1 MAVILTPLTTYNKE
15 FLSQV
20 FRHGEHT
27 PEELFP
33 TDMHKEILRQQGH
46 GQLTKI
52 YVQSTDC
59 DHTLM
64 SAQASL
70 AGLYPLTQD
79 QIWNP
84 RILWQPIPVH
94 TVPLS
99 HDNLLYLPFSHCP
112 KYKELLRETFTTRDF
127 QRQLKHYKDIN
138 NYTLPVWATRGVRT
152 KLTKL
157 SELLLQAEFGF
168 HKQTQKSRLQG
179 GILLKTI
186 LKHISNARNSSHRQ
200 KMVMYSAH
208 AATIAAL
215 QTALNVF
222 NGKLPPYSACHF
234 FELYQERNGQYTIE
248 MYYRNN
254 SLRNPHPLTLPGCKF
269 RCPLERFTQLVSPV
283 LVRYWTKEWDST
295 TAERELKFVLVVF
308 RHGDRTPIVNFPT
321 DLHKESEWPQG
332 FGQLTKT
339 GMQQLFELGQYM
351 RKRYSTFLNS
361 TYNRQEFYIQSTDY
375 DRTIMSA
382 QSYLSGLFPPTSSQ
396 IWNPELLWQPI
407 PVHIFQKST
416 ERRLNFPLPD
426 CPRFDELQ
434 NETQTS
440 TEFQNRIQPYMGIH
454 NYTLPVWATKDVI
467 DKMEKLAELSL
478 LSLFG
483 LYKTEEKSRLQ
494 GGVLVNIIL
503 NSIKQAANS
512 SKPRKM
518 EVYSA
523 HDTTVGALQIA
534 LNIFNGKLPP
544 YAACQIFELYQESS
558 GQVSSYLCKNK
569 KCLEFVSPFP
579 KIIFLSNI
587 VRRYNFDLD
596 GYFSEQSIGTK
607 YTKTKKKYRRYSIEM
622 HYRNDTSK
630 DPYLLTLPGCTSSC
644 PLEKFAELVSPVIT
658 ENWSKECG
666 KKDKVRDIFIG
677 FDVAIGLLFTFN
689 LVLLYL
695 LYHYGRCRHRSN
707 YQDI

>member
-1 MAVILTPLTTYNKE
+1 SSSARMGVMIQVPN
-15 FLSQV
+15 LS
-20 FRHGEHT
+20 
-27 PEELFP
+27 
-33 TDMHKEILRQQGH
+33 
-46 GQLTKI
+46 
-52 YVQSTDC
+52 
-59 DHTLM
+59 
-64 SAQASL
+64 
-70 AGLYPLTQD
+70 
-79 QIWNP
+79 
-84 RILWQPIPVH
+84 RILC
-94 TVPLS
+94 
-99 HDNLLYLPFSHCP
+99 FSFH
-112 KYKELLRETFTTRDF
+112 LIL
-127 QRQLKHYKDIN
+127 I
-138 NYTLPVWATRGVRT
+138 
-152 KLTKL
+152 
-157 SELLLQAEFGF
+157 LLQ
-168 HKQTQKSRLQG
+168 Q
-179 GILLKTI
+179 
-186 LKHISNARNSSHRQ
+186 
-200 KMVMYSAH
+200 
-208 AATIAAL
+208 
-215 QTALNVF
+215 
-222 NGKLPPYSACHF
+222 
-234 FELYQERNGQYTIE
+234 
-248 MYYRNN
+248 
-254 SLRNPHPLTLPGCKF
+254 
-269 RCPLERFTQLVSPV
+269 
-283 LVRYWTKEWDST
+283 T
-295 TAERELKFVLVVF
+295 TAERQLKFVVVVF

-416 ERRLNFPLPD
+416 EQRLNFPLPD

-440 TEFQNRIQPYMGIH
+440 SEFQKRIQPYMDFIQTMAVNTGLELNNLKILDNFQLWNTYDTLHCEGIH

-544 YAACQIFELYQESS
+544 YAACQFFELYQESS

-569 KCLEFVSPFP
+569 K
-579 KIIFLSNI
+579 
-587 VRRYNFDLD
+587 
-596 GYFSEQSIGTK
+596 Q
-607 YTKTKKKYRRYSIEM
+607 YSIEM
-622 HYRNDTSK
+622 LYRNDTSK

-666 KKDKVRDIFIG
+666 KKDNMRDIFIG
-677 FDVAIGLLFTFN
+677 FDVAVGLLFTFN

-695 LYHYGRCRHRSN
+695 LYHYGRCRRRSN

>member
-1 MAVILTPLTTYNKE
+1 SSSARMGVI
-15 FLSQV
+15 Q
-20 FRHGEHT
+20 
-27 PEELFP
+27 FP
-33 TDMHKEILRQQGH
+33 
-46 GQLTKI
+46 
-52 YVQSTDC
+52 
-59 DHTLM
+59 
-64 SAQASL
+64 
-70 AGLYPLTQD
+70 
-79 QIWNP
+79 NP
-84 RILWQPIPVH
+84 SRILC
-94 TVPLS
+94 
-99 HDNLLYLPFSHCP
+99 FSFCII
-112 KYKELLRETFTTRDF
+112 L
-127 QRQLKHYKDIN
+127 I
-138 NYTLPVWATRGVRT
+138 
-152 KLTKL
+152 
-157 SELLLQAEFGF
+157 LLQ
-168 HKQTQKSRLQG
+168 Q
-179 GILLKTI
+179 
-186 LKHISNARNSSHRQ
+186 
-200 KMVMYSAH
+200 
-208 AATIAAL
+208 
-215 QTALNVF
+215 
-222 NGKLPPYSACHF
+222 
-234 FELYQERNGQYTIE
+234 
-248 MYYRNN
+248 
-254 SLRNPHPLTLPGCKF
+254 
-269 RCPLERFTQLVSPV
+269 
-283 LVRYWTKEWDST
+283 T
-295 TAERELKFVLVVF
+295 TAERELKFVVVVF

-351 RKRYSTFLNS
+351 RERYSNFLNS

-407 PVHIFQKST
+407 PVHVLQKST
-416 ERRLNFPLPD
+416 DRRLHFPLPD

-440 TEFQNRIQPYMGIH
+440 SEFQNRIQPYMDFLQTMAVNTGLELNNLKILDNFQLWNTYDTLHCEDIH

-467 DKMEKLAELSL
+467 NKMEKLAELSL

-512 SKPRKM
+512 SKQRKM

-544 YAACQIFELYQESS
+544 YAACQFFELYQESS
-558 GQVSSYLCKNK
+558 GQVSSHLCKK
-569 KCLEFVSPFP
+569 KE
-579 KIIFLSNI
+579 
-587 VRRYNFDLD
+587 
-596 GYFSEQSIGTK
+596 
-607 YTKTKKKYRRYSIEM
+607 RYSIEM

-666 KKDKVRDIFIG
+666 KKDKMKDIFIG
-677 FDVAIGLLFTFN
+677 FDVAVGLLFIFD

-695 LYHYGRCRHRSN
+695 LYHYGRCRRRNN

>member
-1 MAVILTPLTTYNKE
+1 MGVRQLPNLSRILCFSFHLILT
-15 FLSQV
+15 
-20 FRHGEHT
+20 
-27 PEELFP
+27 
-33 TDMHKEILRQQGH
+33 
-46 GQLTKI
+46 
-52 YVQSTDC
+52 
-59 DHTLM
+59 
-64 SAQASL
+64 
-70 AGLYPLTQD
+70 
-79 QIWNP
+79 
-84 RILWQPIPVH
+84 
-94 TVPLS
+94 
-99 HDNLLYLPFSHCP
+99 
-112 KYKELLRETFTTRDF
+112 
-127 QRQLKHYKDIN
+127 
-138 NYTLPVWATRGVRT
+138 
-152 KLTKL
+152 
-157 SELLLQAEFGF
+157 LLQ
-168 HKQTQKSRLQG
+168 Q
-179 GILLKTI
+179 
-186 LKHISNARNSSHRQ
+186 
-200 KMVMYSAH
+200 
-208 AATIAAL
+208 
-215 QTALNVF
+215 
-222 NGKLPPYSACHF
+222 
-234 FELYQERNGQYTIE
+234 
-248 MYYRNN
+248 
-254 SLRNPHPLTLPGCKF
+254 
-269 RCPLERFTQLVSPV
+269 
-283 LVRYWTKEWDST
+283 T
-295 TAERELKFVLVVF
+295 TAERELKFVVVVF

-351 RKRYSTFLNS
+351 RKRYSNFLNS

-416 ERRLNFPLPD
+416 EQDFIQTMAVNTGFELNDLKILD
-426 CPRFDELQ
+426 
-434 NETQTS
+434 N
-440 TEFQNRIQPYMGIH
+440 FQLWNTYDTLHCEGIH

-503 NSIKQAANS
+503 NSIKQASNS

-544 YAACQIFELYQESS
+544 YAACQLFELYQESN
-558 GQVSSYLCKNK
+558 GQ
-569 KCLEFVSPFP
+569 
-579 KIIFLSNI
+579 
-587 VRRYNFDLD
+587 
-596 GYFSEQSIGTK
+596 
-607 YTKTKKKYRRYSIEM
+607 YSIEM
-622 HYRNDTSK
+622 HYRNDTSR

-644 PLEKFAELVSPVIT
+644 PLEKFAELVSPMIT

-666 KKDKVRDIFIG
+666 KRDKMKDMFIG
-677 FDVAIGLLFTFN
+677 FDVAVGLLFVFN

-695 LYHYGRCRHRSN
+695 LYHYGRCRCRSN